1 MTIRNNTYFLRFS
14 LKKRYFCFF
23 NFNDDYY
30 TLEMRVIVIILLIL
44 CFIVVLMNSTNFI
57 AEIVMKKVKLQD
69 YEYEEP
75 DFQQP
80 FI

>member
-57 AEIVMKKVKLQD
+57 AEIVMKKSEITRL
-69 YEYEEP
+69 
-75 DFQQP
+75 
-80 FI
+80 